1 MVSRTRCAA
10 AVLAAFILVSG
21 CSDDGESPDTTAE
34 AEADDTTTT
43 TAGSATGEPIEVGV
57 SYLDFEALKAQGLAP
72 NGWGDQELIA
82 QTYFDRINADGG
94 LGGRPIEAVYHPY
107 SPLGTEAAEAACVAM
122 TDDDDVQVVLGGFL
136 GPAEPA
142 NTCIVGQ
149 GETILVGGTMSE
161 ERLSEAKAP
170 WITYQVLRTQQA
182 QILLDLLE
190 NQDMIEGAKVA
201 VVTGLQA
208 EDVRDSL
215 TQALEDHDVDVVA
228 DLLNE
233 APSGDVVAED
243 QAWATLAEKI
253 RSEGADT
260 VLLAGSTAAGI
271 RNIAAQ
277 GLEVDIWVLD
287 QEELRSL
294 GSTVELEDARGAVT
308 AAALTGQEL
317 WEDDSVAECREV
329 FEAAHP
335 DIEVVDPNDLPE
347 GEEAW
352 WEGIVHQ
359 CRIISVFETVMEKLE
374 GELSNETFATAVDET
389 GDFSAP
395 GQPFASLGPSKYTT
409 NDSFQLTE
417 FDPDTGQNGSLKS
430 LTPVEDVTT

>member
-1 MVSRTRCAA
+1 MRSRTRYAA
-10 AVLAAFILVSG
+10 AVLAAFILVAG
-21 CSDDGESPDTTAE
+21 CSDDGESSDTSTEEDAKE
-34 AEADDTTTT
+34 TTT
-43 TAGSATGEPIEVGV
+43 TAGSASGEPIKVGV

-72 NGWGDQELIA
+72 NGGGDQEVIA

-94 LGGRPIEAVYHPY
+94 FGGRPIEAVYHPY

-122 TDDDDVQVVLGGFL
+122 TDDDDVEVVLGGFL

-161 ERLSEAKAP
+161 ERLSEATAP
-170 WITYQVLRTQQA
+170 WITYQVMRTQQA
-182 QILLDLLE
+182 QILLDLLD
-190 NQDMIEGAKVA
+190 NQDMLEGAKVA

-215 TQALEDHDVDVVA
+215 NQALEDHDVDVVA

-253 RSEGADT
+253 RAEDADT

-271 RNIAAQ
+271 RNIASQ
-277 GLEVDIWVLD
+277 GLEVDVWVLD

-317 WEDDSVAECREV
+317 WDDESVAECREV

-335 DIEVVDPNDLPE
+335 DIEVVAPNDLPE

-359 CRIISVFETVMEKLE
+359 CRIISVFETVMEKLD
-374 GELSNETFATAVDET
+374 GELTNESFAAAVDAT
-389 GDFSAP
+389 GDFTAP
-395 GQPFASLGPSKYTT
+395 GQPFASLGPSKFTT

-430 LTPVEDVTT
+430 LSPIEDVTT

>member
-1 MVSRTRCAA
+1 MMSRTRFAA
-10 AVLAAFILVSG
+10 TVLAAVMVVAG
-21 CSDDGESPDTTAE
+21 CSDDGESPDTTTGGGDE
-34 AEADDTTTT
+34 TTTT
-43 TAGSATGEPIEVGV
+43 TAAGSATGEPIKVGI
-57 SYLDFEALKAQGLAP
+57 SYLDFESLKAQGLAP

-82 QTYFDRINADGG
+82 QTYLERINEDGG
-94 LGGRPIEAVYHPY
+94 LGGRPVEAVYHPY

-122 TDDDDVQVVLGGFL
+122 TEDDDVEVVLGGFL

-161 ERLSEAKAP
+161 ERLAEATAP
-170 WITYQVLRTQQA
+170 WVTYQVMRTQQA
-182 QILLDLLE
+182 QILLDLLANE
-190 NQDMIEGAKVA
+190 DMIEGAKVA

-215 TQALEDHDVDVVA
+215 GQALEDHDVDVVA
-228 DLLNE
+228 DLFNE

-253 RSEGADT
+253 RAEDATT

-271 RNIAAQ
+271 RNIASQ
-277 GLEVDIWVLD
+277 GLDVDVWVLD

-317 WEDDSVAECREV
+317 WDDESVAECREV

-335 DIEVVDPNDLPE
+335 DIEVVGPNDLPE

-359 CRIISVFETVMEKLE
+359 CRIISVFETVMEQLD
-374 GELSNETFATAVDET
+374 GELSNASFAAAVDAT

-395 GQPFASLGPSKYTT
+395 GQPYASLGPSKFTT

-430 LTPVEDVTT
+430 LTPIEDVTT